1 MLEVLVPHPISKL
14 VIYMLVIV
22 TLITLIHSNYS
33 SFCVCF
39 DFLKLACMITSLVTQ
54 KSYLL
59 IYPTDEVPVSTTET
73 ININVDIGIDIR
85 TTIIVCVSVVAVMGW
100 IALCC
105 LFACVIQFRRKRSK
119 EQ

>member
-1 MLEVLVPHPISKL
+1 
-14 VIYMLVIV
+14 
-22 TLITLIHSNYS
+22 
-33 SFCVCF
+33 
-39 DFLKLACMITSLVTQ
+39 MINSLVTQ